1 MTETTSNP
9 IEALQAAVDQA
20 KEKEADPLPDTGM
33 ADDPAQHVPEPT
45 QVPSLTEI
53 AQAPQAQITEPPP
66 PTEDPTRKA
75 DEELVQY
82 LTDTYIRDPLEET
95 PYTKLVLYGGMGG
108 GKTKAASEA
117 PKPLLVA
124 IERGQSTLLNH
135 PDILRN
141 GIKVMKFKSVDQI
154 EDFVAL
160 IKKGYFEEYET
171 IILDTFSEL
180 QYTAL
185 DNRVQQ
191 KWLQAPLTRDP
202 YTPEGKDYQGNTGH
216 MRRIAA
222 AFRDIDRNVIFICHD
237 KDVEKGAAKAV
248 VRQPDTTDKVTD
260 ALNQY
265 VDGVYYLWSQVTESG
280 TEEFYAITR
289 NTQTMEARI
298 TAKSRIK
305 ALPMLVQDLT
315 FDMVHNLKL
324 EQIEKI
330 KAERANES

>member
-1 MTETTSNP
+1 MTETTSTDP
-9 IEALQAAVDQA
+9 IANLQAAVDEQI
-20 KEKEADPLPDTGM
+20 KETLPKPEEITPPKPVKAVQEVPTVIQVTEAPPALIKPDENPTVIADRELVDYLTKTYIHDPLD
-33 ADDPAQHVPEPT
+33 
-45 QVPSLTEI
+45 
-53 AQAPQAQITEPPP
+53 
-66 PTEDPTRKA
+66 
-75 DEELVQY
+75 
-82 LTDTYIRDPLEET
+82 ET
-95 PYTKLVLYGGMGG
+95 PYTKLVLYGGIGG

-117 PKPLLVA
+117 PSPLLIA
-124 IERGQSTLLNH
+124 IERGSSTLLNH

-141 GIKVMKFKSVDQI
+141 GIKVMTFASVQQI
-154 EDFVAL
+154 EDFVGL
-160 IKKGYFEEYET
+160 VKKGYFEKYET

-191 KWLQAPLTRDP
+191 KWMEAPLSRDP

-265 VDGVYYLWSQVTESG
+265 VDGVFYLWSQVSPDSGEES
-280 TEEFYAITR
+280 FYALTR
-289 NTQTMEARI
+289 NTQTTEARI
-298 TAKSRIK
+298 TAKTRIGS
-305 ALPMLVQDLT
+305 LDTMVQDLT
-315 FDMVHNLKL
+315 FNMVYEAKL
-324 EQIEKI
+324 EQIKKI
-330 KAERANES
+330 KAERATEQ

>member
-1 MTETTSNP
+1 MTETTSTDP
-9 IEALQAAVDQA
+9 IANLQAAVDEQI
-20 KEKEADPLPDTGM
+20 KETLPKENVSETPTVTAPDTTSVPVSVPTVAQVTEAPPALVKPDENLTVV
-33 ADDPAQHVPEPT
+33 ADR
-45 QVPSLTEI
+45 SLV
-53 AQAPQAQITEPPP
+53 
-66 PTEDPTRKA
+66 D
-75 DEELVQY
+75 Y
-82 LTDTYIRDPLEET
+82 LTNTYIHDPLEET

-108 GKTKAASEA
+108 GKTKAACEA
-117 PKPLLVA
+117 PSPLLIAV
-124 IERGQSTLLNH
+124 ERGQSTLLNH

-141 GIKVMKFKSVDQI
+141 GIKVMKFQSVQQI
-154 EDFVAL
+154 EDFVQL
-160 IKKGYFEEYET
+160 VKKGYFEEYET

-191 KWLQAPLTRDP
+191 KWMEAPLSRDP

-265 VDGVYYLWSQVTESG
+265 VDGVFYLWSQVSPDSGEES
-280 TEEFYAITR
+280 FYALTR
-289 NTQTMEARI
+289 NTQTTEARI
-298 TAKSRIK
+298 TAKTRIGS
-305 ALPMLVQDLT
+305 LDTMVQNLT
-315 FDMVHNLKL
+315 FNMVHDAKL
-324 EQIEKI
+324 DQIEKI
-330 KAERANES
+330 KAERANEQ